1 MNDVNISSFV
11 VEREQYDVIARV
23 YQEYYPKLYK
33 YTLYRV
39 GDPSTAEDLVSE
51 AFERALTKYRTFNPD
66 KAKFSTWLFAIVNN
80 TIINHLKKN
89 QYYSQSINLD
99 KVASKYRLEDSVIE
113 QELKD
118 LLLKSMLVLDER
130 QRNIIA
136 LKFGANLTNREIA
149 QIMELTESNVGTI
162 LYRSL
167 RRLKDILKQQGA
179 I

>member
-1 MNDVNISSFV
+1 MNDMRAINMPA
-11 VEREQYDVIARV
+11 RTNQYDVIARV
-23 YQEYYPKLYK
+23 YEEYYPKLYK

-39 GDPSTAEDLVSE
+39 GDKSTAEDLVSE
-51 AFERALTKYRTFNPD
+51 VFEKVLMKYCSYNPN
-66 KAKFSTWLFAIVNN
+66 KAKLSTWLFAIANN
-80 TIINHLKKN
+80 TIINHLKKK
-89 QYYSQSINLD
+89 QYCSQSVNLET
-99 KVASKYRLEDSVIE
+99 VAAKYCLEDSVIE

-118 LLLKSMLVLDER
+118 LLLKSMMVLDER

-167 RRLKDILKQQGA
+167 QRLKDILKKQGA